1 MKYKGKIPERTLR
14 VFALAMALADALHDF
29 KITPEYLMLAILV
42 NNQDNPMR
50 EIFINHRIIAADFYT
65 TLYGRNAVAL
75 RLSVQLAEHFDISKV
90 YYRLSGISM
99 QIFQKAV
106 SLLPNRNMALL
117 PEVLALTIMDDNRC
131 VAARILANKA
141 DDIRMLKHDIQELC
155 KELQEREDGADS
167 GNKEKEEDYAASS
180 DKQANGKEKDTL
192 LDLEAVRKRIPTL
205 LQFGKDMT
213 KSAEQG
219 KLDPVIGRQQEL
231 KRMIQIL
238 GRRMKNNPLL
248 IGEPGVGKT
257 AVVEALVQ
265 AVLKGDVPHDLQK
278 RVVVSLD
285 VASLLAGANYQGEY
299 EERLKNCLTEA
310 SENKQVI
317 LFIDEIHTLL
327 TGEGNRKDDSRI
339 GNVLKPLLA
348 RGELQVIGATTSVEY
363 RKFFSN
369 DAALERRFMPVQ
381 VDEPSEEEAIEIIR
395 GLKSRYEKYHDIEI
409 TDEAVKAAVKL
420 SKRYLASRFLPDK
433 AIDLIDEA
441 GSRLKLSAKEAE
453 LASKKFD
460 KLTNPKKELLSEQ
473 IAEMEAELEN
483 LDELK
488 KEAALQEN
496 FERAASLRQQE
507 LQKRE
512 ALSKLQQELNG
523 KKPDSVLTAQDIAE
537 TLTDWTGIPINQLS
551 EEENGRLR
559 NLEAELHKRV
569 VGQDEAVRALAK
581 AVRRGRVGLNRA
593 KKPIG
598 SFMFLG
604 TTGVGKTELAK
615 ALAEVLFGDANSLIR
630 FDMSEY
636 DSTMSA
642 TRLFGS
648 APGYVGYEEGGQLT
662 EAVYKKPYSVVLL
675 DEVEKAHPD
684 IWNVFLQVFEDGRLT
699 DGKGRTIDFSNTVI
713 IMTSNIGANL
723 LSGERKTAKIGFAS
737 VGTDESS
744 YVDLGDTADY
754 NGLTYDKAK
763 ELVLSELKHHFN
775 PEFLNRLDNI
785 IFFEKLDKG
794 AMTEIAKIMLKGLQQ
809 NSSAIGYPLTYSA
822 ESLEALTRK
831 GYDPHYGARP
841 LRRLIDGK
849 LQDLLVDKKLS
860 ENAPEKA
867 FLLLDYSKDTDFT
880 LTEISETEYR
890 ERQDKLQTTD
900 DKEKQERDL
909 LTTATTEGGSGK
921 AAKTDVE
928 KRGAKRA
935 AAKATVEDSTAAPA
949 TKKPS
954 KRTAKKDGA
963 KQDNEVLDKVKKAET
978 DSGDGKVKKSGK
990 SSGKRAENSERA

>member
-1 MKYKGKIPERTLR
+1 MKYIGKLPERTLR
-14 VFALAMALADALHDF
+14 IFSLAMAFADAVNDF
-29 KITPEYLMLAILV
+29 KITPEYLMLAILLC
-42 NNQDNPMR
+42 NKDNPMR
-50 EIFINHRIIAADFYT
+50 EIFAKHNMDANTFYT
-65 TLYGRNAVAL
+65 SLYGRSARYVQLNL
-75 RLSVQLAEHFDISKV
+75 RLLDRFDMSKA
-90 YYRLSGISM
+90 YYRLSGLAM
-99 QIFQKAV
+99 QIFNKALT
-106 SLLPNRNMALL
+106 LLPQNDMTLL
-117 PEVLALTIMDDNRC
+117 PELLALTIMEDGRC
-131 VAARILANKA
+131 VTNDILASHVPDLNL
-141 DDIRMLKHDIQELC
+141 LKRDLQALC
-155 KELQEREDGADS
+155 REIEANLATSDGV
-167 GNKEKEEDYAASS
+167 EYAAKDAAE
-180 DKQANGKEKDTL
+180 DKFAKGMQKKGAL
-192 LDLEAVRKRIPTL
+192 LDLDEVRKKIPTL
-205 LQFGKDMT
+205 LEFGKDMT
-213 KSAEQG
+213 KLAENG

-265 AVLKGDVPHDLQK
+265 AILKGDVPQDLQK
-278 RVVVSLD
+278 RVVVALD

-299 EERLKNCLTEA
+299 EERLKKCLTEA
-310 SENKQVI
+310 SENEQVI

-339 GNVLKPLLA
+339 SNVLKPLLA
-348 RGELQVIGATTSVEY
+348 RGELQVIGATTSLEY

-381 VDEPSEEEAIEIIR
+381 VDEPSENEAIEIIR
-395 GLKSRYEKYHDIEI
+395 GLKSRYEQYHGIKI

-453 LASKKFD
+453 LAQAKLD
-460 KLTNPKKELLSEQ
+460 KLTNQETDELSGKISELKQ
-473 IAEMEAELEN
+473 ALEA
-483 LDELK
+483 LDEAK
-488 KEAALQEN
+488 KEAAMQEN
-496 FERAASLRQQE
+496 FEQAAKMRQEE
-507 LQKRE
+507 LQKQAE
-512 ALSKLQQELNG
+512 LEKLQTELSAKTANN
-523 KKPDSVLTAQDIAE
+523 VLTAQDIAE

-551 EEENGRLR
+551 EEENSRLR
-559 NLEAELHKRV
+559 NLEDELHKRV
-569 VGQDEAVRALAK
+569 VGQDEAVKALAK

-723 LSGERKTAKIGFAS
+723 LSSDKKTQKIGFMDLAK
-737 VGTDESS
+737 TQDPD
-744 YVDLGDTADY
+744 YVDIGEQADY
-754 NGLTYDKAK
+754 NGMSYAEAK
-763 ELVLSELKHHFN
+763 ELVLGELRHHFN
-775 PEFLNRLDNI
+775 PEFMNRLDNI
-785 IFFEKLDKG
+785 IFFEKLDKQ
-794 AMTEIAKIMLKGLQQ
+794 AMFEIAKIMLKSLQQ
-809 NSSAIGYPLTYSA
+809 NSSNIGYPLTYTEA
-822 ESLEALTRK
+822 ALQALTKK

-860 ENAPEKA
+860 ASAPEKA
-867 FLLLDYSKDTDFT
+867 FLLLDYAADKDFV
-880 LTEISETEYR
+880 LEEISEQEYR
-890 ERQDKLQTTD
+890 ERQ
-900 DKEKQERDL
+900 EKWQESNEKKGKAQEVL
-909 LTTATTEGGSGK
+909 TATAESVQDNAAGDAAEVK
-921 AAKTDVE
+921 AVAKTAS
-928 KRGAKRA
+928 KRKSTAKDTKNVA
-935 AAKATVEDSTAAPA
+935 TGKSKSAKATKA
-949 TKKPS
+949 KP
-954 KRTAKKDGA
+954 KD
-963 KQDNEVLDKVKKAET
+963 
-978 DSGDGKVKKSGK
+978 
-990 SSGKRAENSERA
+990 